1 MTEPNNY
8 VGSDADLKFPQ
19 ISNAHRGESA
29 GAAKANN
36 MARNESFNSQR
47 G

>member
-1 MTEPNNY
+1 MTDQNNY

-19 ISNAHRGESA
+19 ISNALRGESA
-29 GAAKANN
+29 GGTKTNTIV
-36 MARNESFNSQR
+36 RNESFHSQR